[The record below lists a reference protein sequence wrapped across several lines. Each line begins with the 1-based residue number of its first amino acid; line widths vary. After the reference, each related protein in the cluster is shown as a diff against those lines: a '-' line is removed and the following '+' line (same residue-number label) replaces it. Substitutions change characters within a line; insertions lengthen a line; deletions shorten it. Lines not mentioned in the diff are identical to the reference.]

1 MNGVLLDVEK
11 ISSLLH
17 KYGFLTFWDY
27 STAAPHITIDMNPND
42 NVTAYKDAVFFS
54 GHKFLGGPQ
63 TPGVLIAKNNLFKNQ
78 VPHRY
83 FVI

>member
-17 KYGFLTFWDY
+17 KYEFLSFWDY
-27 STAAPHITIDMNPND
+27 STAAPHLSIDMNPSSD
-42 NVTAYKDAVFFS
+42 DMAYKDAVFFS

-63 TPGVLIAKNNLFKNQ
+63 TPVTFFSNLF
-78 VPHRY
+78 
-83 FVI
+83 